1 MLVRFFL
8 KGQVFV
14 EERRSM
20 AAVVNVETC
29 TGCGECVQ
37 VCPLGSIEIKNDKAV
52 VDADTCGDCGA
63 CVDACPTQSITVP

>member
-1 MLVRFFL
+1 
-8 KGQVFV
+8 
-14 EERRSM
+14 M

-37 VCPLGSIEIKNDKAV
+37 VCPLSAIEIKDGKAV
-52 VDADTCGDCGA
+52 VDENTCGDCGA